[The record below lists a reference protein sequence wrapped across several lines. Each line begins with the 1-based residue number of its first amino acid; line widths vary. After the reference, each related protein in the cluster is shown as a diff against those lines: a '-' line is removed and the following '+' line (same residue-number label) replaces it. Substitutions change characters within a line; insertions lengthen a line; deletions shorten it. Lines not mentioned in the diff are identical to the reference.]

1 VAEEGVAAA
10 IPPQRR
16 IRKPLHRILLQCRI
30 PAVVVVRTQPAAVL
44 ILLGRSPVVARIQAA
59 VRRILLARG
68 RVAPRIPAAA
78 LLILLVRI
86 RVAARIQAAVRL
98 ILLVRIRVAA
108 RIQAAVRLILL
119 VHIRVVARI
128 PARHHTLRPAAAQI
142 QILRLQVIGPGM
154 ARRMRLRRSARR
166 MRHKVISPAN
176 TRALPQPTISTRTP
190 RTAISMPTSGAGM
203 LQIV

>member
-1 VAEEGVAAA
+1 MAAA

-30 PAVVVVRTQPAAVL
+30 PAVVVVRTQAAAVL

-68 RVAPRIPAAA
+68 RVAARIPAAA
-78 LLILLVRI
+78 L
-86 RVAARIQAAVRL
+86 L

-154 ARRMRLRRSARR
+154 ARRMRFRRSARR